1 MAAVGWPRPNL
12 KGSKLSIQPSF
23 ARPRHLAQVALL
35 RLLSARVD
43 CCDSIMR
50 GFTACNNLLNLCIY
64 FCNRHILYLELII
77 LKVYRHRSI
86 PLRTRPG
93 ENNWASLLAS
103 QQISSSSSQLVCPRS
118 HPNYLLRPLLLLA
131 EFRGGKLL
139 HCFCERGVECN
150 LGCAPAKSALSR
162 RSSHLLA
169 SRSIERPLRSNSK
182 EKAHIKASLFG
193 T

>member
-35 RLLSARVD
+35 RLLSARVC

-64 FCNRHILYLELII
+64 ICNRHSLYLELII

-93 ENNWASLLAS
+93 ENNWASVLAS

-131 EFRGGKLL
+131 EFREGS
-139 HCFCERGVECN
+139 CFTVFAKEESSAIWAARRQKVPS
-150 LGCAPAKSALSR
+150 LDAPLIYS
-162 RSSHLLA
+162 
-169 SRSIERPLRSNSK
+169 LR
-182 EKAHIKASLFG
+182 EA
-193 T
+193 